1 MQIKTVLKFHLISDK
16 MATTKTK
23 EKKKPKAMRNASE
36 GLGHRDQDPLL
47 VGGNVC

>member
-23 EKKKPKAMRNASE
+23 EKKKTKSNE
-36 GLGHRDQDPLL
+36 K
-47 VGGNVC
+47 C